1 MCIFA
6 KAEAKI
12 HKWSRQKRRQRPCP
26 SRPSAHPKTTH
37 LVRSRL
43 KDTYRHKGMRRKLVQ
58 TLRRRGI
65 TDPRVLAA
73 IGAIPR
79 HCFLDSA
86 FEEKAYEDIALPID
100 CNQTISQPYTVAY
113 QTQLLEVKPGHKVL
127 EIGTG
132 SGYQAAVLAAMG
144 AEVYTIERHRTL
156 YEQAR
161 ARIGK
166 LGIKG
171 IHFFHGDGYKGL
183 PQHAPFDR
191 ILVTAGAPE
200 LPRTLLK
207 QLKAGGIMVVPVGKT
222 VQEMQR
228 ITRLDEDTF
237 KKETF
242 GHFRFVPFVP
252 GSEEAE

>member
-1 MCIFA
+1 MLA
-6 KAEAKI
+6 KKHEKP
-12 HKWSRQKRRQRPCP
+12 HTLSR
-26 SRPSAHPKTTH
+26 T
-37 LVRSRL
+37 L
-43 KDTYRHKGMRRKLVQ
+43 KDTYRHKGMRRRLVQ
-58 TLRRRGI
+58 ALRQRGI
-65 TDPRVLAA
+65 HDERVLAA

-100 CNQTISQPYTVAY
+100 CGQTISQPYTVAF
-113 QTQLLEVKPGHKVL
+113 QTQLLEVQPGHKVL

-144 AEVYTIERHRTL
+144 AEVYTIERHKAL
-156 YEQAR
+156 YKQAKKLIEQ
-161 ARIGK
+161 

-183 PQHAPFDR
+183 PEHAPFDR

-200 LPRTLLK
+200 IPRELLK
-207 QLKAGGIMVVPVGKT
+207 QLKVGGIMVVPVGKT

-228 ITRLDEDTF
+228 IKRLDENTF

>member
-1 MCIFA
+1 MQ
-6 KAEAKI
+6 KYTNEAGRKGI
-12 HKWSRQKRRQRPCP
+12 APLGQPL
-26 SRPSAHPKTTH
+26 SAHLKTMH
-37 LVRSRL
+37 FVRRKL

-58 TLRRRGI
+58 ALRRRGI
-65 TDPRVLAA
+65 SDERVLAA

-100 CNQTISQPYTVAY
+100 CNQTISQPYTVGY
-113 QTQLLEVKPGHKVL
+113 QTQLLEVQPGHKVL

-132 SGYQAAVLAAMG
+132 SGYQAAVLAATG
-144 AEVYTIERHRTL
+144 AQVYTIERHRTL

-161 ARIGK
+161 ACIDT

-171 IHFFHGDGYKGL
+171 IRLFHGDGYEGL
-183 PQHAPFDR
+183 PHHAPFDR

-200 LPRTLLK
+200 MPRTLLE
-207 QLKAGGIMVVPVGKT
+207 QLKTGGIMVVPVGKT